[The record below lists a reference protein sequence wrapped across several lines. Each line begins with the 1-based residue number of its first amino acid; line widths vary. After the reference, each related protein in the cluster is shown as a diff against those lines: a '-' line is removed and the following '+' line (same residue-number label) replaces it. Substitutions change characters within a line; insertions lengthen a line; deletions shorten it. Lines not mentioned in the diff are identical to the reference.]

1 MKTLPLLFLAAGCAL
16 AIPAQAARPLP
27 GYGENRPDVVA
38 NLYKPA
44 KGNWNEPKNWSLKR
58 VPTAEEDAVVR
69 DNMSVVVSTPVAN
82 VRALVLG
89 GQKVST
95 LTIAE
100 GGSLSVMEKLHVNRN
115 DGNAVSLLVMDGGYL
130 RAGANA
136 AFVFG
141 LMNVGTSATHSSQGT
156 FIMNAG
162 TFEGGINIGAEFD
175 TATGTVSIRGVK
187 PVARGVVEKRDG
199 ITVTKRGT
207 LEFILDARASPALD
221 YTKTWI
227 RFKEGARLR
236 VDGAAYQGASQTFP
250 LAAAGKVTNGGVQIE
265 CAGFDPAKYEAKVSV
280 TAKDVFLRVRK
291 L

>member
-1 MKTLPLLFLAAGCAL
+1 MKPSSILFLAASLTLAL
-16 AIPAQAARPLP
+16 PLRAAKPPAIS
-27 GYGENRPDVVA
+27 GENRPDIIV
-38 NLYKPA
+38 NSYKPS
-44 KGNWNEPKNWSLKR
+44 KGNWDEPKNWQLKH
-58 VPTAEEDAVVR
+58 VPTPEEDAVIR
-69 DNMSVVVSTPVAN
+69 DNMTVILSGVVPN
-82 VRALVLG
+82 VRALSLG
-89 GQKVST
+89 GQKIST

-141 LMNVGTSATHSSQGT
+141 LMNVGTSATHSSRGI
-156 FIMNAG
+156 FVMNAG

-207 LEFILDARASPALD
+207 LEFVLDAEGVATMD
-221 YTKTWI
+221 YTKTWL
-227 RFKEGARLR
+227 RLKEGSLLR
-236 VDGAAYQGASQTFP
+236 VDGSAYQGPTQSFT
-250 LAAAGKVTNGGVQIE
+250 LLDAGKVNNAGTRIE
-265 CAGFDPAKYEAKVSV
+265 CAGFDPSKYEAKVSV
-280 TAKDVFLRVRK
+280 TAKNVVLRVRK